1 MQNKLLY
8 GQYHYTWMGLE
19 FWMWV
24 RVVYSKYQS
33 KFNGNSEYK
42 SWLKDFPVKI
52 VKKRSGLKSISKTMY
67 HDRQLSRQ
75 NLCPLFEAAL
85 LRMLWN
91 GVLLF
96 EKNQNKEVPFCLK
109 SDHFCYIWWFFYIRA
124 WLKHIARKVETKT
137 GQTEKNT

>member
-1 MQNKLLY
+1 
-8 GQYHYTWMGLE
+8 
-19 FWMWV
+19 
-24 RVVYSKYQS
+24 
-33 KFNGNSEYK
+33 
-42 SWLKDFPVKI
+42 
-52 VKKRSGLKSISKTMY
+52 MY

-75 NLCPLFEAAL
+75 NLCPFFEAAL

-96 EKNQNKEVPFCLK
+96 EKKQNKEVPFCLQ
-109 SDHFCYIWWFFYIRA
+109 SDHFCYIWWIFYIRA